1 MLAQRAD
8 AHAREF
14 SAEGVSPLS
23 PPPVDVTLGFKR
35 AREAAHLTAPAPA
48 AGKATAHPASDHV
61 SSNRD
66 GIGYDEEVPRLALV
80 ECPEDG
86 GTKKR
91 RKNDMLNPR
100 NFARNPFSSI
110 PQMVSKRAQGALSLQ
125 NDAMTLG
132 EETLIGEN
140 EVVLHV
146 QWQHRSRTT
155 KVLQYAVLGSQ
166 TMAQLADAVYA
177 TDRWCLR

>member
-35 AREAAHLTAPAPA
+35 AREAAHLTALAPA

-86 GTKKR
+86 ETKKR

-110 PQMVSKRAQGALSLQ
+110 PQMVSKGALSLQ

-132 EETLIGEN
+132 EEALLGEN

>member
-1 MLAQRAD
+1 
-8 AHAREF
+8 
-14 SAEGVSPLS
+14 
-23 PPPVDVTLGFKR
+23 
-35 AREAAHLTAPAPA
+35 
-48 AGKATAHPASDHV
+48 
-61 SSNRD
+61 
-66 GIGYDEEVPRLALV
+66 
-80 ECPEDG
+80 
-86 GTKKR
+86 
-91 RKNDMLNPR
+91 MLNPR

-132 EETLIGEN
+132 EEALIGEN

-177 TDRWCLR
+177 TDRWCLRSHRCVCVCVCARARVCVFERERVCVCARASLCNTRGGLLTHILMKKNTVISLYQLNYGRLAHVSALHGW